1 MEEALLLH
9 LLFIPYFRMAAKEN
23 NSKTVLVIVVGFL
36 ALSLILEVKV
46 LLYIALGI
54 GGISALSSTLEG
66 FIVLVW
72 NKIALTL
79 GWFMSR
85 VVLTLVFFIFLT
97 PLALL
102 KKLVSSKDPLQIK
115 DSASTYVDRSITYSK
130 KDLENIW

>member
-1 MEEALLLH
+1 MN
-9 LLFIPYFRMAAKEN
+9 KQEN
-23 NSKTVLVIVVGFL
+23 NSKTILAIVVGFL
-36 ALSLILEVKV
+36 ALSLILKVNV

-54 GGISALSSTLEG
+54 GGLAALSSTLEG
-66 FIVLVW
+66 LIVIVW

-115 DSASTYVDRSITYSK
+115 ETSSTYVDRSITYSK

>member
-1 MEEALLLH
+1 MVAQ
-9 LLFIPYFRMAAKEN
+9 EN

-36 ALSLILEVKV
+36 AISLYFEIKP
-46 LLYIALGI
+46 LLYVALGI
-54 GGISALSSTLEG
+54 GGLSTLSSTLEG
-66 FIVLVW
+66 YIVLGW

-79 GWFMSR
+79 GWFTSR

-102 KKLVSSKDPLQIK
+102 KKLVSSKDPLKIK
-115 DSASTYVDRSITYSK
+115 DTATTYVDRSITYSK